1 METTALTF
9 ASPVWLNILWL
20 LPLGFLLFWWAE
32 RRRRALI
39 GRIVAPKLR
48 ALLAGNTSPVRRWFR
63 NACVLGALGLLAV
76 ALAGPRIGYDTLEVP
91 HKGRDVI
98 IAMDVSRSMLATDVA
113 PTRLERAKLLA
124 EDLVSELGSD
134 RLGLVAFAGSAFL
147 QAPLTLDHS
156 AVLSAVDELD
166 TDLIPKGGSN
176 IAAAIRTCEEAFG
189 KAEGFSRAI
198 VIVSD
203 GEELDAD
210 GLEAARQAAANGIRI
225 FTVGVGSE
233 EGSEIPLGP
242 GEFVRDASGKVVQSR
257 LDASRMTE
265 IAEITGG
272 FYVPLDE
279 DAARRLVADGIGQMK
294 EVEMSAS
301 ASRRPIERY
310 QWPLGAAIVLLALQA
325 LVGERRRRPA
335 LGLACWFLAAGSA
348 WSAPSGLT
356 AYEQGDYETARS
368 AFEQR
373 LSMEPDAPDLQMNA
387 GTAAYRLKDYGKA
400 SEYFSRAMLSE
411 EPALRSAAEFNLGNT
426 LFRQGE
432 GQEDKEKK
440 VTDWKDAIA
449 KYDAALKT
457 RPDYTEAKENK
468 ERVEELLKQ
477 LEQEQKKDN
486 KKDQKK
492 DQQQKGG
499 QQQKQDQQQG
509 GGDQKKED
517 QQQGGGD
524 QKKEDQQQGGQ
535 QNKDQQQQGGGGQK
549 DQQQKDQQNKDQQ
562 QQQGGGGQKDQE
574 QQQKDQQ
581 QKKDEQQQGGD
592 QKKEDQQQGGQQQKE
607 QQPSADGGKKEQEQ
621 SGQQQKDQQ
630 QQGGGGQKDQQ
641 QEGEGKKEEGQQGQQ
656 QKDQQQQGSGGKE
669 EQDKEGQQQKDQQQQ
684 GSGGKEEQD
693 KEGEQ
698 KKDEQQQGGGGQ
710 QDEQQKDGEGREGEE
725 KKEGGKKPGE
735 QKQQQGGEGDEE
747 KQDQP
752 QGNQGSSA
760 GSRPEPGKA
769 GDKPAAVPQQAGDK
783 KQGELRGGAAGE
795 RGDEKKEGA
804 TAMAVAEEE
813 EEGKMSASQARALL
827 RSLQSEEE
835 QVDLRERQN
844 FQDVIRDW

>member
-1 METTALTF
+1 METTALSF
-9 ASPVWLNILWL
+9 ARPVWLNLLWL
-20 LPLGFLLFWWAE
+20 LPLGFFLFWWAE
-32 RRRRALI
+32 QRRRALI

-48 ALLAGNTSPVRRWFR
+48 SLLAGNTSPARRWFR

-76 ALAGPRIGYDTLEVP
+76 ALAGPRLGYDTLEVP
-91 HKGRDVI
+91 HKGRDVL

-113 PTRLERAKLLA
+113 PTRLQRAKLLV
-124 EDLVSELGSD
+124 EDLVGELGGD

-147 QAPLTLDHS
+147 QAPLTLDHG
-156 AVLSAVDELD
+156 AVLAAVDELD
-166 TDLIPKGGSN
+166 TDLIPKGGTN
-176 IAAAIRTCEEAFG
+176 LAAAIRTCEEAFG

-198 VIVSD
+198 IIVSD

-225 FTVGVGSE
+225 FTVGVGSA

-242 GEFVRDASGKVVQSR
+242 GEFVRDSSGKVVQSR

-279 DAARRLVADGIGQMK
+279 DAARRLVTDGIGKMK
-294 EVEMSAS
+294 EVEMTAS

-310 QWPLGAAIVLLALQA
+310 QWPLGAAIGLLVLQA

-335 LGLACWFLAAGSA
+335 LAAAACWFLVAAPS
-348 WSAPSGLT
+348 WSAPAGLT
-356 AYEQGDYETARS
+356 AYEKGDYEAARS

-373 LSMEPDAPDLQMNA
+373 LQMEPDAPGLQLNA

-411 EPALRSAAEFNLGNT
+411 DPALRSSAEYNLGNT

-432 GQEDKEKK
+432 GRSDKEKK
-440 VTDWKDAIA
+440 ITDWKDAIA
-449 KYDAALKT
+449 KYEAALKT

-468 ERVEELLKQ
+468 ERVEQLLKQ
-477 LEQEQKKDN
+477 LEQEQKQDQ

-492 DQQQKGG
+492 DQQQ
-499 QQQKQDQQQG
+499 QQKDQQQQG
-509 GGDQKKED
+509 GGDQKKD
-517 QQQGGGD
+517 QQQGGGEQ
-524 QKKEDQQQGGQ
+524 QKKDQQQGGEQ
-535 QNKDQQQQGGGGQK
+535 KKDQQQQGGGGQQQEQQQKDQQKQDQQQGGGQK
-549 DQQQKDQQNKDQQ
+549 DQQQKDQQ
-562 QQQGGGGQKDQE
+562 GG
-574 QQQKDQQ
+574 
-581 QKKDEQQQGGD
+581 
-592 QKKEDQQQGGQQQKE
+592 QKE
-607 QQPSADGGKKEQEQ
+607 QQPSADGGDKEQEK
-621 SGQQQKDQQ
+621 SGEQKKDQQQQGGGEQKQDQQQGGGGQQKDQQ
-630 QQGGGGQKDQQ
+630 QQGEGQK
-641 QEGEGKKEEGQQGQQ
+641 EKGEQGQQ
-656 QKDQQQQGSGGKE
+656 QKDE
-669 EQDKEGQQQKDQQQQ
+669 QQQ

-698 KKDEQQQGGGGQ
+698 KKDQQQQGGGGQ
-710 QDEQQKDGEGREGEE
+710 QQDQQQKDGEGKEGEE

-735 QKQQQGGEGDEE
+735 QQQQQGGEGGEE
-747 KQDQP
+747 EQDQP
-752 QGNQGSSA
+752 QADQGSSP

-769 GDKPAAVPQQAGDK
+769 GDKPAPVPQQAGEK
-783 KQGELRGGAAGE
+783 KQGELRGGAPGE
-795 RGDEKKEGA
+795 RGDEKKDGA
-804 TAMAVAEEE
+804 VGMAAAEEE
-813 EEGKMSASQARALL
+813 VDGKMSASQARALL

>member
-1 METTALTF
+1 METTALSF
-9 ASPVWLNILWL
+9 ARPVWLNLLWL
-20 LPLGFLLFWWAE
+20 LPLGFFLFWWAE
-32 RRRRALI
+32 QRRRALI

-48 ALLAGNTSPVRRWFR
+48 SLLAGNTSPARRWFR

-76 ALAGPRIGYDTLEVP
+76 ALAGPRLGYDTLEVP
-91 HKGRDVI
+91 HKGRDVL

-113 PTRLERAKLLA
+113 PTRLQRAKLLV
-124 EDLVSELGSD
+124 EDLVGELGGD

-147 QAPLTLDHS
+147 QAPLTLDHG
-156 AVLSAVDELD
+156 AVLAAVDELD
-166 TDLIPKGGSN
+166 TDLIPKGGTN
-176 IAAAIRTCEEAFG
+176 LAAAIRTCEEAFG

-198 VIVSD
+198 IIVSD

-225 FTVGVGSE
+225 FTVGVGSA

-242 GEFVRDASGKVVQSR
+242 GEFVRDSSGKVVQSR

-279 DAARRLVADGIGQMK
+279 DAARRLVTDGIGKMK
-294 EVEMSAS
+294 EVEMTAS

-310 QWPLGAAIVLLALQA
+310 QWPLGAAIGLLVLQA

-335 LGLACWFLAAGSA
+335 LAAAACWFLVAAPS
-348 WSAPSGLT
+348 WSAPAGLT
-356 AYEQGDYETARS
+356 AYEKGDYEAARS

-373 LSMEPDAPDLQMNA
+373 LQMEPDAPGLQLNA

-411 EPALRSAAEFNLGNT
+411 DPALRSSAEYNLGNT
-426 LFRQGE
+426 LFRRGE
-432 GQEDKEKK
+432 GRSDKEKK
-440 VTDWKDAIA
+440 ITDWKDAIA
-449 KYDAALKT
+449 KYEAALKT

-468 ERVEELLKQ
+468 ERVEQLLKQ
-477 LEQEQKKDN
+477 LEQEQKQDQ

-492 DQQQKGG
+492 DQQQ
-499 QQQKQDQQQG
+499 QQKDQQQQG
-509 GGDQKKED
+509 GGDQKKD
-517 QQQGGGD
+517 QQQGGGEQ
-524 QKKEDQQQGGQ
+524 QKKDQQQGGEQ
-535 QNKDQQQQGGGGQK
+535 KKDQQQQGGGGQQKDQQQKDQQKQDQQQGGGQK
-549 DQQQKDQQNKDQQ
+549 DQQQKDQQ
-562 QQQGGGGQKDQE
+562 GG
-574 QQQKDQQ
+574 
-581 QKKDEQQQGGD
+581 
-592 QKKEDQQQGGQQQKE
+592 QKE
-607 QQPSADGGKKEQEQ
+607 QQPSADGGDKEQEK
-621 SGQQQKDQQ
+621 SGEQKKDQQQQGGGEQKQDQQQGGGGQQKDQQ
-630 QQGGGGQKDQQ
+630 QQGEGQK
-641 QEGEGKKEEGQQGQQ
+641 EKGEQGQQ
-656 QKDQQQQGSGGKE
+656 QKDE
-669 EQDKEGQQQKDQQQQ
+669 QQQ

-698 KKDEQQQGGGGQ
+698 KKDQQQQGGGGQ
-710 QDEQQKDGEGREGEE
+710 QQDQQQKDGEGKEGEE

-735 QKQQQGGEGDEE
+735 QQQQQGGEGGEE
-747 KQDQP
+747 EQDQP
-752 QGNQGSSA
+752 QADQGSSP

-769 GDKPAAVPQQAGDK
+769 GDKPAPVPQQAGEK
-783 KQGELRGGAAGE
+783 KQGELRGGAPGE
-795 RGDEKKEGA
+795 RGDEKKDGA
-804 TAMAVAEEE
+804 VGMAAAEEE
-813 EEGKMSASQARALL
+813 VDGKMSASQARALL